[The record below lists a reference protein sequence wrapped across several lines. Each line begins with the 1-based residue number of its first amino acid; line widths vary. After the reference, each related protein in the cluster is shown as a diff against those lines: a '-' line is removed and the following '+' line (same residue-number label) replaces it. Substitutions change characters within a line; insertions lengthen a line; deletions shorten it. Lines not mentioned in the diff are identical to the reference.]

1 MIKRITYSIKD
12 VSIIL
17 GLSYT
22 TVYKMARSN
31 EIPFIKIG
39 GQYLIPTNNFSEWLN
54 AKYKG
59 GNN

>member
-1 MIKRITYSIKD
+1 MIKCITYTIKD

-22 TVYKMARSN
+22 TVYKMVRLN

-39 GQYLIPTNNFSEWLN
+39 GQYLISTDCFNDWLN
-54 AKYKG
+54 SKYKG
-59 GNN
+59 CE